1 MANKIT
7 IGLICGGISGEHGV
21 SIISA
26 YNIQSSLDREKY
38 DVLMIGIDKN
48 GSWYLGDTHNFFE
61 EVDNVTK
68 VSFRKDFPSGLPQK
82 NPKNKY
88 KFETILNNV
97 DVFFPITHGRFGEDG
112 VMQGLLEH
120 TGKPYVGSDVF
131 GSAICMDKEVT
142 KKLLL
147 YHGLPVARYLLIRN
161 PEDYSFQSIVKQLG
175 IPFFVKPCREGS
187 SIGVSKVNF
196 EEEYA
201 EALKNAFD
209 VDRKVLIEESIIGR
223 EIECSVLGN
232 DSPEASNVLGEI
244 IPHDKFYS
252 YEAKYLDKE
261 GADLIIPAKINPEV
275 ILKIRETAIKA
286 FLIAECRGMAR
297 VDFFLCK
304 DNTFI
309 LNEINTLPG
318 FTKISMYPKLWES
331 SGLPYKKLLDRLIE
345 LAIE

>member
-1 MANKIT
+1 MTNKIT
-7 IGLICGGISGEHGV
+7 IGLICGGTSGEHGV

-38 DVLMIGIDKN
+38 DVIMIGIDKN
-48 GSWYLGDTHNFFE
+48 GSWYLGDTLNFFQK
-61 EVDNVTK
+61 VDNVKK
-68 VSFRKDFPSGLPQK
+68 VSFRKDVPSWLPQK
-82 NPKNKY
+82 NPKNNS
-88 KFETILNNV
+88 KFENVLNNV

-112 VMQGLLEH
+112 VMQGLLEM

-142 KKLLL
+142 KRLLL
-147 YHGLPVARYLLIRN
+147 YHGIPVARHILIRS
-161 PEDYSFQSIVKQLG
+161 PEDYSFQRIVKEIG

-196 EEEYA
+196 EEEYT

-209 VDRKVLIEESIIGR
+209 VDRKVLIEESIVGR

-232 DSPEASNVLGEI
+232 DFPEASDVLGEI
-244 IPHDKFYS
+244 VPHDKFYS
-252 YEAKYLDKE
+252 YEAKYIDKE

-275 ILKIRETAIKA
+275 SHKIREAAVEA
-286 FLIAECRGMAR
+286 FLISECRGMAR

-304 DNTFI
+304 DNSFI

-318 FTKISMYPKLWES
+318 FTKISMFPKLWES
-331 SGLPYKKLLDRLIE
+331 SGLTYKKLLDRLIE